1 MAEPSGGQC
10 QRFDSENHFSQV
22 IFRFLILTEIYK
34 IVRKIKA
41 FLDSYLLKII
51 AVPSV
56 DSSS

>member
-1 MAEPSGGQC
+1 M
-10 QRFDSENHFSQV
+10 

-34 IVRKIKA
+34 IVRKIKV

-51 AVPSV
+51 GVPSV

>member
-1 MAEPSGGQC
+1 M
-10 QRFDSENHFSQV
+10 